1 MKINIIGKRYYFF
14 LLSAIIIIP
23 GLILFFYQMATRT
36 LPLAIDFQGG
46 SLLEIQI
53 DSGEVPEPAEIVG
66 YLEGQGYEDVKVQTT
81 SEGSLVIRTI
91 PLDEIQQAQLVDGL
105 EQEFGI
111 QITVLRFESVGATIG
126 REVTIRAAEAI
137 AFAALIVVLFI
148 TFAFRGVEHAFRYG
162 VCAILAMIHD
172 VAVVFSI
179 TAIGSLL
186 WGWQI
191 DALFLTALLTVIG
204 FSVQDKIVVF
214 DRIRENRTIYKRLQ
228 FETLVNHSIVQT
240 LQRSINTQLMT
251 VEFML
256 LSLALFGGVTLRE
269 FAVIL
274 LIGLFSGTY
283 SSIFIASS
291 TLVVWENREWKT
303 WFKRSRGQVTV

>member
-1 MKINIIGKRYYFF
+1 V
-14 LLSAIIIIP
+14 IIP
-23 GLILFFYQMATRT
+23 GLILFFYQLATQT

-46 SLLEIQI
+46 SLLEIQTE
-53 DSGEVPEPAEIVG
+53 GGVLPQPADVVS
-66 YLEGQGYEDVKVQTT
+66 YLEGQDYADVKVQTT
-81 SEGSLVIRTI
+81 GEGTLVIRTV
-91 PLDEIQQAQLVDGL
+91 PLDETQQAQLVNSL
-105 EQEFGI
+105 EQEFEI
-111 QITVLRFESVGATIG
+111 PIIVLRFESVGATIG
-126 REVTIRAAEAI
+126 REVTIRAAQAVAVA
-137 AFAALIVVLFI
+137 AFIVVLFI
-148 TFAFRGVEHAFRYG
+148 TFAFRGIPHAFRYG

-172 VAVVFSI
+172 VAVVFSV
-179 TAIGSLL
+179 TALGSLL

-214 DRIRENRTIYKRLQ
+214 DRIRENRNIYKRLP

-291 TLVVWENREWKT
+291 TLVVWENREWNS
-303 WFKRSRGQVTV
+303 WFKRGKNQVTA